1 MCDISKLSN
10 VIIDGVNYPFSDT
23 VTSDL
28 HHNHTDYLPD
38 VTGAYIASADYDGEP
53 MNQQEIMRLNEDHPD
68 LVQDLAIVALNQ
80 Q

>member
-10 VIIDGVNYPFSDT
+10 VIIDGVNYSFNDT
-23 VTSDL
+23 VTNDL
-28 HHNHTDYLPD
+28 HHSHTDYLPD

-68 LVQDLAIVALNQ
+68 LVQDLAIVALSQ